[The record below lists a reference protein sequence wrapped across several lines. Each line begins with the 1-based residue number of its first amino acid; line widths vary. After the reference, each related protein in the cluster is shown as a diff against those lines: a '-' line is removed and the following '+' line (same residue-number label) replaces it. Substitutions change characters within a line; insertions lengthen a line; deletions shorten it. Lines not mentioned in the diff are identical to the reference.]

1 MATFYGTNSTIANA
15 PTPATILK
23 PGLLGGNVRI
33 VTDTYTVPNPATAL
47 VAGSLI
53 HMGYTL
59 PVGAKILFMIL
70 HTTALGTGVTL
81 NVGDAKDDDR
91 YISAVDC
98 SGAITVFGPEAAEID
113 GRSYELDASDS
124 DALDTQIIVDV
135 HAADS
140 TLTADA
146 EIILQVYYT
155 VE

>member
-15 PTPATILK
+15 ITPATILS
-23 PGLLGGNVRI
+23 PGLQGGNVRCMI
-33 VTDTYTVPNPATAL
+33 DTYTVPDPATAL
-47 VAGSLI
+47 VTGSLI

-59 PVGAKILFMIL
+59 PAGAKILFMRL
-70 HTTALGTGVTL
+70 HTTALGAGVTL
-81 NVGDAKDDDR
+81 NVGDAEDDNR

-113 GRSYELDASDS
+113 GSSYELDASDS
-124 DALDTQIIVDV
+124 TALDTQIIVDV
-135 HAADS
+135 HNATT

-146 EIILQVYYT
+146 EIILQVFYT